1 MQLSQAYSGGILSVV
16 VPAYN
21 EAHTLTALL
30 DRVFASEPG
39 AGIRVEAVVVNDA
52 STDAGIHHGFEGFFQ
67 GRAGAKAVISEGGE
81 AIGSSLKVN
90 KRDNSG
96 LM

>member
-52 STDAGIHHGFEGFFQ
+52 STDHTGAIAEEYIKTHPERNIQLIHHPLNLGIKFDFKF
-67 GRAGAKAVISEGGE
+67 
-81 AIGSSLKVN
+81 
-90 KRDNSG
+90 
-96 LM
+96 LMLH